1 MSLKSSPLRK
11 PAITGK
17 PEHTWLPVAAWVVAG
32 LMLVWLGLLV
42 WQRVATAA
50 PTGIAGA
57 MDNGVPAGK
66 VDLPLPPLASTPQ
79 SSVAREVNP
88 RTVIPTRS
96 RMAAVSYTVETGDA
110 IFGIAENFSLEPESV
125 LWANYDVL
133 NDNPDMISVG
143 QTLLIPP
150 VDGVLYKWKEGDQ
163 LEKVAGDFNAEP
175 EDILTFPGNRLD
187 LTNPVVNPGD
197 LVMIPGGS
205 RAFQQWLMP
214 TIPRGAAG
222 VATNI
227 AGTCNTTNTTMGSG
241 AFIWPSASQYISGNN
256 YWSGHL
262 AIDIGVSLGEPVWAA
277 DSGVVVYAGGSSGG
291 YGRMVMID
299 HGNGYQT
306 LYAHL
311 DSVSVACGQGV
322 ARGQTI
328 GMGGSTGNSTGPHLH
343 FEVRYLGGFINP
355 FFVLP

>member
-1 MSLKSSPLRK
+1 MKVTSKGAGIQPQ
-11 PAITGK
+11 PAD
-17 PEHTWLPVAAWVVAG
+17 ENRWLPMLAWVVAG
-32 LMLVWLGLLV
+32 LMLVWMGLV
-42 WQRVATAA
+42 VYQRVAQAA
-50 PTGIAGA
+50 PFSSSSTVSSGLPAGA
-57 MDNGVPAGK
+57 VN
-66 VDLPLPPLASTPQ
+66 LPLPALSEARTE
-79 SSVAREVNP
+79 SVSREVNP
-88 RTVIPTRS
+88 RTVIPTRT
-96 RMAAVSYTVETGDA
+96 RMAAVTHTVEAGDA
-110 IFGIAENFSLEPESV
+110 IFGIAENFSLKPESV
-125 LWANYDVL
+125 LWANYDIL
-133 NDNPDMISVG
+133 DDNPDMIAVG
-143 QTLLIPP
+143 QNLLIPP

-163 LEKVAGDFNAEP
+163 LGKVAEQFNATP
-175 EDILTFPGNRLD
+175 DDILAFPGNRLD
-187 LTNPVVNPGD
+187 MTNPVINPGD

-227 AGTCNTTNTTMGSG
+227 AGTCNTTDNTYGSG
-241 AFIWPSASQYISGNN
+241 AFIWPSASHDISGNN

-262 AIDIGVSLGEPVWAA
+262 AIDIGVSTGEAVWAA

-311 DSVSVACGQGV
+311 DSVLVTCGQGV
-322 ARGQTI
+322 SRGRTI
-328 GMGGSTGNSTGPHLH
+328 GLGGSTGNSTGPHLH

-355 FFVLP
+355 LFVLP